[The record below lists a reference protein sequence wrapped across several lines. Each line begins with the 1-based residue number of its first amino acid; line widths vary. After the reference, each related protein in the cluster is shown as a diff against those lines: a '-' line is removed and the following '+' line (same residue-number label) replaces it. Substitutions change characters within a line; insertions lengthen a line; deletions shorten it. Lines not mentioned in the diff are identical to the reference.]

1 MCNMHISRDLEPY
14 ILTSSTPSPEGIGTT
29 ADNGKEEH
37 GSGTEEAITT
47 AT

>member
-1 MCNMHISRDLEPY
+1 MRNMHISRDLEPY

-29 ADNGKEEH
+29 ADNSKEEH